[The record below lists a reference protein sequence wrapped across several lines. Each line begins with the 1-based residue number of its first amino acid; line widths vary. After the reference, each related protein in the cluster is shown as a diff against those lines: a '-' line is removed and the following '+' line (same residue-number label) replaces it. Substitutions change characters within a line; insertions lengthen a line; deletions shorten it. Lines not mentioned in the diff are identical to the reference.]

1 MPISDNAKVNLNA
14 LSAKSPYVVLVDINH
29 PTFEEII
36 HIVADTQD
44 FIDSAGTLYKGL
56 PLEITMPSDSSKNP
70 SAQLE
75 IDNVGK
81 ILTEHIEKARG
92 LAGGT
97 CRLRTIFRDHPDD
110 VIQDYVMDVTSMDV
124 NLARVSLTLGFE
136 DLLNRPAVQ
145 VQFRPE
151 TTPGL
156 F

>member
-1 MPISDNAKVNLNA
+1 MPISDNAKINLNA

-29 PTFEEII
+29 PTFDEII

-44 FIDSAGTLYKGL
+44 FIDSTGTVYKWL
-56 PLEITMPSDSSKNP
+56 PLEISMPSDSSKNP
-70 SAQLE
+70 NARLQ

-81 ILTEHIEKARG
+81 ILTEQIEKAKG
-92 LAGGT
+92 LSGGT

-110 VIQDYVMDVTSMDV
+110 VIQDYVMDVTNMDMNIATV
-124 NLARVSLTLGFE
+124 TLSLGFE